1 MLNNLSAQRA
11 AFFLAA
17 LGVVSALVSNFFPY
31 LPNTDNFPTLG
42 GAPLLPGVY
51 FGLVLCLGV
60 FLWERKGPIGLAVVL
75 AGVVIAWILAW
86 RTALSVSDFLN
97 QFHAG
102 DITTADSRKFPYI
115 YAIAG
120 MMSGLVG
127 SLGTVVAVSLVSPD
141 FREHGDWLRT
151 IAIGTVAGALLHF
164 GDAPNGTFL
173 PLFIVWQGAVAASVG
188 YGLFIP
194 PKRKR

>member
-17 LGVVSALVSNFFPY
+17 LAVVSALVSNFFPY

-194 PKRKR
+194 AKRKR

>member
-173 PLFIVWQGAVAASVG
+173 PLFIVWQGTVAASVG

>member
-1 MLNNLSAQRA
+1 MLGFHKNQEAGMLNNLSAQRA

-17 LGVVSALVSNFFPY
+17 LGV
-31 LPNTDNFPTLG
+31 
-42 GAPLLPGVY
+42 APLLPGVY

-60 FLWERKGPIGLAVVL
+60 FLWEKKGPIELAIVL
-75 AGVVIAWILAW
+75 IGVVIAWILAW